1 MTISGKMELEL
12 IDMKKKKTI
21 ETTGIVN
28 NGKVI
33 YLDILLP
40 FSNNEKVKVTITDL
54 DKEEEWLGSATDNPA
69 FKDIFNKDED
79 IYTLEDG
86 KPFNG

>member
-1 MTISGKMELEL
+1 
-12 IDMKKKKTI
+12 MKKKKTI

-28 NGKVI
+28 NGKII
-33 YLDILLP
+33 YLDALLP

-54 DKEEEWLGSATDNPA
+54 DKEEEWLESATKNPA
-69 FKDIFNKDED
+69 FKDVFSNDED

>member
-1 MTISGKMELEL
+1 
-12 IDMKKKKTI
+12 MKKKKII

-28 NGKVI
+28 NGKII
-33 YLDILLP
+33 YLDIPLP
-40 FSNNEKVKVTITDL
+40 FSDNSKVKVTVTDI
-54 DKEEEWLGSATDNPA
+54 DSEEEWISSATKNPA
-69 FKDIFNKDED
+69 LKDIFSNDED

>member
-1 MTISGKMELEL
+1 
-12 IDMKKKKTI
+12 MKKKKTI

-28 NGKVI
+28 NGKII
-33 YLDILLP
+33 YLDIPLP
-40 FSNNEKVKVTITDL
+40 FSNNSKVKVTVTDF
-54 DKEEEWLGSATDNPA
+54 DSEEDWLESATKNPA
-69 FKDIFNKDED
+69 LKGIFSNDED

>member
-1 MTISGKMELEL
+1 MN
-12 IDMKKKKTI
+12 KKKAI
-21 ETTGIVN
+21 ETTGIIN

-33 YLDILLP
+33 YLDVDLP
-40 FSNNEKVKVTITDL
+40 LINNSKVKVTITGI
-54 DKEEEWLGSATDNPA
+54 DKDGEWMALASQNPA
-69 FKDIFNKDED
+69 LQDIFSAEED

>member
-1 MTISGKMELEL
+1 
-12 IDMKKKKTI
+12 MKKKKTI

-28 NGKVI
+28 NGKII
-33 YLDILLP
+33 YLDIPLP
-40 FSNNEKVKVTITDL
+40 FSDNSKVKVTVTDF
-54 DKEEEWLGSATDNPA
+54 DKEEEWLKSATKNPVL
-69 FKDIFNKDED
+69 KDIFNTDED

>member
-1 MTISGKMELEL
+1 
-12 IDMKKKKTI
+12 MKKKKTI

-28 NGKVI
+28 NGKII
-33 YLDILLP
+33 YLDVALP
-40 FSNNEKVKVTITDL
+40 FSN
-54 DKEEEWLGSATDNPA
+54 
-69 FKDIFNKDED
+69 DED

>member
-1 MTISGKMELEL
+1 
-12 IDMKKKKTI
+12 MKKKKII

-28 NGKVI
+28 NGKII
-33 YLDILLP
+33 YLDMLLP
-40 FSNNEKVKVTITDL
+40 FSNNEKVKVTITDF
-54 DKEEEWLGSATDNPA
+54 DKEEEWISSATKNPA
-69 FKDIFNKDED
+69 LKDIFSNDED

>member
-1 MTISGKMELEL
+1 
-12 IDMKKKKTI
+12 MKKKKII

-28 NGKVI
+28 NGKII
-33 YLDILLP
+33 YLDIPLP
-40 FSNNEKVKVTITDL
+40 FSDNSKVKVTVTDF
-54 DKEEEWLGSATDNPA
+54 DSEEEQLTSATKNPA
-69 FKDIFNKDED
+69 LKDVFSNDED

>member
-1 MTISGKMELEL
+1 
-12 IDMKKKKTI
+12 MKKKKII

-28 NGKVI
+28 NGKII
-33 YLDILLP
+33 YLDVSLP
-40 FSNNEKVKVTITDL
+40 FSDNEKVKVTITDL
-54 DKEEEWLGSATDNPA
+54 DKEEEWLESATKNPA
-69 FKDIFNKDED
+69 FKDIFSNDED